1 MLWRE
6 GVICIHLDTDASI
19 IHRHCIIQPGSLS
32 AKLPGSGDSGHSAQV
47 ATFIIPL
54 SSSSTLSSHSHP
66 REDTVTF
73 PSWQPLLCR
82 VETVS
87 SLSPVRSIY
96 RYSKKWIIFKDL
108 NGRLVL
114 LFSLPLES
122 WVMWQFY
129 IWQAVSWPKQEKSW
143 DMGQRIRSSLTHR
156 KILSRISPDLSTKTQ
171 LCQYNPSQVKLNH
184 HSFPNC
190 CFQF

>member
-1 MLWRE
+1 MYNSAMKMRSFYKKSLSVFKSISNNHTFPALTPRELSQLNTHSEREIPSCCERKHPQSAEMCKDCLQSNVRQVRKTSEWRSVMMLWRE

-47 ATFIIPL
+47 ASFIIPL
-54 SSSSTLSSHSHP
+54 SSSSTLSSPSHP

-73 PSWQPLLCR
+73 PSWQPLICR
-82 VETVS
+82 VDTVS

-108 NGRLVL
+108 NG
-114 LFSLPLES
+114 
-122 WVMWQFY
+122 
-129 IWQAVSWPKQEKSW
+129 
-143 DMGQRIRSSLTHR
+143 
-156 KILSRISPDLSTKTQ
+156 
-171 LCQYNPSQVKLNH
+171 
-184 HSFPNC
+184 
-190 CFQF
+190 